1 MGVSILNNEQ
11 PSLNTVFVIIYIY
24 TWVCWNALMPLYI
37 RIMIEGARTGLC
49 AHGSKGGPYTRL
61 TLQVF
66 SLRKS
71 ASPFM
76 TFGRMNI
83 HSDRDH
89 TFTTELKLAKYR

>member
-1 MGVSILNNEQ
+1 MGESIVNKEQ
-11 PSLNTVFVIIYIY
+11 PSLNTVVFMLCFY
-24 TWVCWNALMPLYI
+24 TGVCWNALMPLYI
-37 RIMIEGARTGLC
+37 RIMIEGARAGLC

-66 SLRKS
+66 CLRKS